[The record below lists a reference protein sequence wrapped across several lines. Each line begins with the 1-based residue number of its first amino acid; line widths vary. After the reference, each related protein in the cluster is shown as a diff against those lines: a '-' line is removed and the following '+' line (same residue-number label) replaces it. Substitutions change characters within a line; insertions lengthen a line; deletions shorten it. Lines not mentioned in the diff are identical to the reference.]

1 MGQLSNN
8 ASNPAISIAARRTQQ
23 VQSAVLYSAE
33 EDLYAAQHTADDDA
47 PEDCTSDLE
56 I

>member
-8 ASNPAISIAARRTQQ
+8 ASDPAMSIAAGRTQQ
-23 VQSAVLYSAE
+23 VQSAILYSAE
-33 EDLYAAQHTADDDA
+33 EDLCVAQHAGDDDT
-47 PEDCTSDLE
+47 PEDCTSDLK